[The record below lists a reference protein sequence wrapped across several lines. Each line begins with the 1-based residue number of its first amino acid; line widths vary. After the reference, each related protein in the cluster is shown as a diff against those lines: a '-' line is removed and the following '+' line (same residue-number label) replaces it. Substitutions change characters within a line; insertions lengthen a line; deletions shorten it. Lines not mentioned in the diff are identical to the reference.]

1 MSVRRIKPY
10 KSNNSGFIQKVIEI
24 GRKIPK
30 MYSTEDLEKHESD
43 FTKEEYLALYQ
54 SFFEKEVWDNSSW
67 GEKQVL
73 APLVDFFYDDNNC
86 PVLVFPRF
94 KPLATEQEAFSI
106 EDDDCFG
113 ELYGSLVL
121 NGVEDEDIGSFI
133 ENIIQVCE
141 EYDLNEEDILYNL
154 SNLGWNATFGARIV
168 DFGLNNEI
176 MRWYNKE

>member
-54 SFFEKEVWDNSSW
+54 SFFEKEIWDNSSW

-106 EDDDCFG
+106 EDDD
-113 ELYGSLVL
+113 
-121 NGVEDEDIGSFI
+121 IGNFI